1 MKARYLLT
9 GFSAVGAGTLILGL
23 GLALEEPPQAAALR
37 LEKTL
42 FAPGEEIRVSFQ
54 ASRGYAANAWVG
66 IIPSTVPHGSE
77 AVNDQYDLTYQYL
90 RKRVAGELF
99 FKAPVRPGAYDLRMH
114 DTDNRGREV
123 ASVSF
128 RVGEERPAA
137 SGPAPSSGPKMRI
150 MEPAVTD
157 PTQPVEVSQRVLT
170 LRGAVL
176 DAHGVLSVM
185 VGDRQ
190 AEMRSTG
197 DIRAVEFAA
206 KDILLHEGLNRV
218 NVVATNVDH
227 QNAQFEVLLW
237 YRASNVPAPATPPPA
252 PSETEARKTASPET
266 ATPQPAPAAEPAA
279 PPAGSSEAV
288 PLHKDEILQMVQ
300 NMMPSEQIVE
310 LVIESGIDFEP
321 THDYLETLRKAGAK
335 ENLIDAVRQAKRVK
349 R

>member
-1 MKARYLLT
+1 L
-9 GFSAVGAGTLILGL
+9 S
-23 GLALEEPPQAAALR
+23 
-37 LEKTL
+37 
-42 FAPGEEIRVSFQ
+42 
-54 ASRGYAANAWVG
+54 
-66 IIPSTVPHGSE
+66 
-77 AVNDQYDLTYQYL
+77 
-90 RKRVAGELF
+90 
-99 FKAPVRPGAYDLRMH
+99 
-114 DTDNRGREV
+114 
-123 ASVSF
+123 
-128 RVGEERPAA
+128 
-137 SGPAPSSGPKMRI
+137 
-150 MEPAVTD
+150 
-157 PTQPVEVSQRVLT
+157 

-176 DAHGVLSVM
+176 DPHGVLSVM

-252 PSETEARKTASPET
+252 PSETEVRKTASPET

-321 THDYLETLRKAGAK
+321 TRDYLETLRKAGAK